1 MPDQLNDEQLFW
13 ALADLARQVLANP
26 RHNDDPVVNWAS
38 PEDLVA
44 SFSTTVGLDF
54 SDHAPAHSVDQVL
67 AAAQQ
72 VVEWSVHTSHPR
84 FFNQNFAGP
93 DPLAVAGDW
102 LGAALNTTNATFQA
116 APVFT
121 LMEAALLNKLAGLA
135 GFPTKSDIPPGLF
148 CPGGSLATLYA
159 LQLARHRQ
167 QPDLTTAGASTEPL
181 AIFVSESGHY
191 AAVKS
196 AVLLGLG
203 SNAVIK
209 IANDAEGAMLP
220 EALAAAIENTPRSP
234 LAVIATAGTTV
245 TAAFDPL
252 EPIAD
257 LCQEHN
263 IWLHVD
269 GCYGGSA
276 LFSPQQRHRLAGV
289 ERADSMVW
297 NLHKMMGMTQQ
308 CTVLLVRR
316 PEQLSACFS
325 TNADYLFQP
334 DKLFGDY
341 DSGDR
346 TFQCARRVDALK
358 LWLAWKAHG
367 DDGFAA
373 RIDHAVAMADH
384 ARGVIKNSAGSFAP
398 VADTGFTNVVF
409 VWVPP
414 ELRPL
419 DLGQLTDEH
428 RQQLHQLA
436 PAIKARMQ
444 QAGDALLGYQPVNG
458 VNAFRLLTMSPAVT
472 PADVEAALNHL
483 DHHAQQVWDKQRLR
497 TP

>member
-1 MPDQLNDEQLFW
+1 METNPSGDQLFL
-13 ALADLARQVLANP
+13 ALADLAREVLANP

-38 PEDLVA
+38 PEDLVT

-54 SDHAPAHSVDQVL
+54 ADHAPAHPVDQVL

-93 DPLAVAGDW
+93 DPVAVAGDW
-102 LGAALNTTNATFQA
+102 LAAALNTTNATFEA

-121 LMEAALLNKLAGLA
+121 LMEAALLNKLAELA
-135 GFPTKSDIPPGLF
+135 GFSTESDIPPGLF

-159 LQLARHRQ
+159 LQLARYRQ
-167 QPDLTTAGASTEPL
+167 QPTLTTAGASAEPL
-181 AIFVSESGHY
+181 AIFVSEAGHY
-191 AAVKS
+191 TAVKS
-196 AVLLGLG
+196 ASLLGLG
-203 SNAVIK
+203 SEAVIK
-209 IANDAEGAMLP
+209 VATDAEGAMLP
-220 EALAAAIENTPRSP
+220 QALTKAIAATDRTP

-252 EPIAD
+252 EAIAD
-257 LCQEHN
+257 LCAQHN

-289 ERADSMVW
+289 ERADSLVW

-308 CTVLLVRR
+308 CTVLLVQN
-316 PEQLSACFS
+316 PEQLDACFS

-334 DKLFGDY
+334 DKLFSEY

-367 DDGFAA
+367 DQGFSA
-373 RIDHAVAMADH
+373 RIDRAVAMADH
-384 ARGVIKNSAGSFAP
+384 ARSVIEDSEGAL
-398 VADTGFTNVVF
+398 VAVIDTGFTNVVF
-409 VWVPP
+409 AWVPP

-419 DLGQLTDEH
+419 NLSQLTAEN
-428 RQQLHQLA
+428 RQRLHQLA
-436 PAIKARMQ
+436 PLIKARMQ

-458 VNAFRLLTMSPAVT
+458 LNTFRLLIMNPAVT
-472 PADVEAALNHL
+472 PADVDAALGRL
-483 DHHAQQVWDKQRLR
+483 AHHGQQAWEQ
-497 TP
+497 TNA